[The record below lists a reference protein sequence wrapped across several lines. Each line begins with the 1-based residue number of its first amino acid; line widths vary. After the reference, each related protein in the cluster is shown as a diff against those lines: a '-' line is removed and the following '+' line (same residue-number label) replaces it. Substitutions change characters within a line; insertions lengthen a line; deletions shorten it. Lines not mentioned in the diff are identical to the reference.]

1 MEKKNSFETDLS
13 RLEEIVERLESGDC
27 SLDDSLKLYEE
38 GVALV
43 RRCSDRLNKA
53 EMSVKKLQLSADGK
67 AALVD
72 FDEKEDAE

>member
-13 RLEEIVERLESGDC
+13 RLEEIVEKLESGDC
-27 SLDDSLKLYEE
+27 SLDDSLKLYTE
-38 GVALV
+38 GVELV
-43 RRCSDRLNKA
+43 RHCSDRLNKA